1 MKIFFNFKG
10 KTKRKNMEIFEK
22 IIGLQKNQLKEEKI
36 RKKVKKVKK
45 PIE

>member
-10 KTKRKNMEIFEK
+10 KRKEKNMEIFEK

-45 PIE
+45 PNE